1 MPLTVLFDLDDT
13 LLNTNVETFFPAYM
27 RALAKALPG
36 EPSTDKFRRQLF
48 YAESKMVT
56 NPDPGKMLS
65 QVFSENF
72 YHSLGTTEEA
82 CRPILHRFY
91 SELHPTL
98 HNLKQPKE
106 GAREL
111 IDWCQAHGMTLAVAT
126 NPVFPDIATRQRI
139 QWAGLDPEEF
149 AFYTTYNNSH
159 FAKPSLA
166 YYAEILGRLGWPDA
180 PVVMIGDDLNLDLLP
195 TEKMGFSTFWINSNG
210 HQNHRP
216 KGNLFDAK
224 KFLQKCMA
232 NREFHISND
241 PEVLIAILRST
252 PAVIDTWFTQFPTDA
267 LNNKPDKK
275 DQPFVDVL
283 WQMARIEQEIYLPQ
297 WEQLSL
303 DPKQTLILPDLKNW
317 AKDRER
323 PDHNPEKAFDI
334 FVSFRQKSLELIED
348 LLDKAYVDQ
357 QAAKSTHSETAFEQ
371 LLDIV
376 AKSDRTFLRECAN
389 ILGI

>member
-1 MPLTVLFDLDDT
+1 
-13 LLNTNVETFFPAYM
+13 
-27 RALAKALPG
+27 
-36 EPSTDKFRRQLF
+36 
-48 YAESKMVT
+48 
-56 NPDPGKMLS
+56 
-65 QVFSENF
+65 
-72 YHSLGTTEEA
+72 
-82 CRPILHRFY
+82 
-91 SELHPTL
+91 
-98 HNLKQPKE
+98 
-106 GAREL
+106 
-111 IDWCQAHGMTLAVAT
+111 
-126 NPVFPDIATRQRI
+126 
-139 QWAGLDPEEF
+139 
-149 AFYTTYNNSH
+149 
-159 FAKPSLA
+159 
-166 YYAEILGRLGWPDA
+166 
-180 PVVMIGDDLNLDLLP
+180 
-195 TEKMGFSTFWINSNG
+195 
-210 HQNHRP
+210 
-216 KGNLFDAK
+216 
-224 KFLQKCMA
+224 MA